1 MASAFSNQIENRNFL
16 SPIGF
21 KFTLVK
27 EPKVAFFCNSARIPE
42 INLEVVQQPSYLKNL
57 DVPGDILTYGDLSV
71 RFLVDENMTNYLA
84 IFNWIAGLGHP
95 QEFEQY
101 TSFMNRSPKFIMTE
115 SANNYSDG
123 NLEILGSN
131 NTVVQTVKFVDLIPT
146 SLSGLTFA
154 TTNTDVTYITASATF
169 EYTYFVFE

>member
-1 MASAFSNQIENRNFL
+1 MAISLIPENLNPL
-16 SPIGF
+16 SPNGF
-21 KFTLVK
+21 QFVIQK
-27 EPKVAFFCNSARIPE
+27 IPE
-42 INLEVVQQPSYLKNL
+42 MVYFTQEVPLPGVSLPRMEMDTPFTQIK
-57 DVPGDILTYGDLSV
+57 VPGSKMEFEPLTIN
-71 RFLVDENMTNYLA
+71 FLVDENMTNYLA

>member
-1 MASAFSNQIENRNFL
+1 MAISLIPENLNPL
-16 SPIGF
+16 SPNGF
-21 KFTLVK
+21 QFVIQK
-27 EPKVAFFCNSARIPE
+27 IPE
-42 INLEVVQQPSYLKNL
+42 MVYFTQEVPLPGVSLPRMDMDTPFTQIK
-57 DVPGDILTYGDLSV
+57 VPGSKMEFEPLTIN
-71 RFLVDENMTNYLA
+71 FLVDENMTNYLA